1 MTKKMNIVI
10 YSAYLIAMLVFTIL
24 QISVVCD
31 AVYMVDYG
39 GFYERTPIT
48 IASINFT
55 CVSALFGCILVIPET
70 RKKLKVFCTILFG
83 ISFLLALFYTINAYA
98 GFIGA
103 RSGGYELAFNYT
115 AAVIPA
121 VVAVGSF
128 LIENDSFDL
137 DNKVGVFSAVTRA
150 AEMLLIVLM
159 AIVLISHDADDTVQ
173 LIASTAMI
181 SFALSLSTLASRFDS
196 SKIKLIVCGAAWLI
210 MIMPII
216 YLFKGYWGVSG
227 GFIDAVSVI
236 SVLGAFACAIVTVLI
251 DLNIIKK
258 KSAGWSCPQCGKH
271 NIEGV
276 FCEGCGAKKPEP
288 WTCPSCGKTGNTKN
302 FCGKCGQKKE
312 M

>member
-1 MTKKMNIVI
+1 MNTMMKKGI
-10 YSAYLIAMLVFTIL
+10 YAIYILAMLIFAIL

-31 AVYMVDYG
+31 AVYIVDWDG
-39 GFYERTPIT
+39 WYERTPIA
-48 IASINFT
+48 IATVNFT
-55 CVSALFGCILVIPET
+55 CVSALFGCVLVIPET
-70 RKKLKVFCTILFG
+70 RKKLRVFCTVLFG

-103 RSGGYELAFNYT
+103 RSGGYGLAFNFT

-128 LIENDSFDL
+128 LIEKDSFDL
-137 DNKVGVFSAVTRA
+137 DNKAGIFSAVTRA
-150 AEMLLIVLM
+150 AGMMMIVLM
-159 AIVLISHDADDTVQ
+159 ACVLIGNDTDDTVQ
-173 LIASTAMI
+173 SIASTVMTG
-181 SFALSLSTLASRFDS
+181 FAVSLTTLASRFDS
-196 SKIKLIVCGAAWLI
+196 NKIKLTICGAAWLI

-271 NIEGV
+271 NVEGV
-276 FCEGCGAKKPEP
+276 FCEGCGTKKSEP

-312 M
+312 I

>member
-10 YSAYLIAMLVFTIL
+10 YAAYLMAMLVFTIL

-39 GFYERTPIT
+39 VFYERTPIT

-55 CVSALFGCILVIPET
+55 CVAAVFGCFYAIPDK
-70 RKKLKVFCTILFG
+70 RKKLATFCAILLV
-83 ISFLLALFYTINAYA
+83 IDALLALFYTLNAFV
-98 GFIGA
+98 GFLHDNSSTENGISMA
-103 RSGGYELAFNYT
+103 
-115 AAVIPA
+115 AAVISA
-121 VVAVGSF
+121 ATAIGSF
-128 LIENDSFDL
+128 LIEKDSFDF
-137 DNKVGVFSAVTRA
+137 DDKVVIFSAVTRA
-150 AEMLLIVLM
+150 AGMMMIVLM
-159 AIVLISHDADDTVQ
+159 ACVLIGNDADDTVQ
-173 LIASTAMI
+173 SIASTVMTG
-181 SFALSLSTLASRFDS
+181 FAVSLTTLASRFDS
-196 SKIKLIVCGAAWLI
+196 NKIKLTICGAAWLI

-258 KSAGWSCPQCGKH
+258 KSTGWSCPQCGKY
-271 NIEGV
+271 NVEGV
-276 FCEGCGAKKPEP
+276 FCEGCGAKKSEP

-312 M
+312 I